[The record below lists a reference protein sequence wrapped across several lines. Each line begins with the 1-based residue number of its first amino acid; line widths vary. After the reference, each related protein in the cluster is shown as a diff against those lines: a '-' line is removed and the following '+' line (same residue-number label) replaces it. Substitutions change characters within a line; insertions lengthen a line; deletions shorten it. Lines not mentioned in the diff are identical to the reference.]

1 MIFFPCFLGVGNIS
15 SGSLQ
20 KRRQKDCSE
29 SEVVNDTKINVFQK
43 RQYRYPHE
51 QRLCGHVAN
60 LDRLKVQ
67 NWEGGV
73 SGHKVPSLSKKHVTD
88 TYWDGENRFSPVE
101 CHWLYHPHSRAD
113 PIPWSSWPNKKMESI
128 LLKKKKKRIEAE
140 LVLVKIQENSLPAFG
155 HILIWWREKP
165 LQFLPLMR
173 SRISPTS
180 MVVLTHIKIYNFNL
194 RNLEGR
200 KSFQG

>member
-1 MIFFPCFLGVGNIS
+1 M
-15 SGSLQ
+15 
-20 KRRQKDCSE
+20 
-29 SEVVNDTKINVFQK
+29 NDTKINVFQK
-43 RQYRYPHE
+43 QQYRYSHE

-113 PIPWSSWPNKKMESI
+113 PIPWSSWPNKKMKSI
-128 LLKKKKKRIEAE
+128 LFKKKKRIEAE
-140 LVLVKIQENSLPAFG
+140 LVLVQIQENSLPALWT
-155 HILIWWREKP
+155 HSYLMARETLAVP
-165 LQFLPLMR
+165 
-173 SRISPTS
+173 SSHEVTNI
-180 MVVLTHIKIYNFNL
+180 THINGSSHSDAHHIRIYNFNL
-194 RNLEGR
+194 RHLEGR